1 MKMRLEWH
9 EIVMIIGYIFIL
21 FIGASMNLVS
31 FVYFGFHGK
40 RFKSVYPYYIAHL
53 SFADFLC
60 CLLLPIFNISSLVNH
75 GEWVLGRG
83 TCLYLMP
90 FGKISGLI
98 SAWILCGLTFERYQA
113 ASKLFRDS
121 PKIRVHLF
129 CACAWLLSVLFTI
142 IYYYNMRFQDGV
154 CYHADNKTFA
164 YISITKISLQIIV
177 PTVILLIL
185 YIRLQTILKERRR
198 FRSNHV
204 SVNTTSTSEN
214 RSCEKVILYSMILYL
229 ICVLP
234 TFIMLLKFD
243 INSLL
248 GHPRFDF
255 NEDLVKWIYLL
266 CYTNSAINVFIY
278 AGRFP
283 DFKRFL
289 VKHLFCCVTECGWN
303 STQSNSVLGGLSSS
317 CKKQTSPKRRTHTLE
332 SESEAGF

>member
-1 MKMRLEWH
+1 MKMRLAWH
-9 EIVMIIGYIFIL
+9 EILMIIGYVFIL

-60 CLLLPIFNISSLVNH
+60 CLLLPIFNISSIVNH

-83 TCLYLMP
+83 TCLYLVP

-113 ASKLFRDS
+113 ASNLFRDQ
-121 PKIRVHLF
+121 PKMRVHIF
-129 CACAWLLSVLFTI
+129 CACAWLLSLLFTI
-142 IYYYNMRFQDGV
+142 IYYYNMRFQDGY
-154 CYHADNKTFA
+154 CYHANNKTFA

-177 PTVILLIL
+177 PTIILIIL
-185 YIRLQTILKERRR
+185 YVRLQKILNERRK
-198 FRSNHV
+198 FRSSHV
-204 SVNTTSTSEN
+204 SANTSASEN

-229 ICVLP
+229 VCVLP

-243 INSLL
+243 IDSVL
-248 GHPRFDF
+248 GHPRVDF
-255 NEDLVKWIYLL
+255 NADLVKWIYLL
-266 CYTNSAINVFIY
+266 CYTNSAITVFIY

-289 VKHLFCCVTECGWN
+289 VKHLFCCVTQCGWN
-303 STQSNSVLGGLSSS
+303 STRSNSVFGVLSNSFRMKTTS
-317 CKKQTSPKRRTHTLE
+317 KLRAQTVV
-332 SESEAGF
+332 SESEA